1 MLFAWLYRQQVL
13 ASARLVDTSFSD
25 IRSDTKNGAE
35 VPDLEEIQVNI
46 CRPILA

>member
-13 ASARLVDTSFSD
+13 ASARLAEASLSNL
-25 IRSDTKNGAE
+25 RSDTKNGAE

-46 CRPILA
+46 CRAILA